1 MALSRSWSFPS
12 PASESA
18 VWVWPIVAGAI
29 CRESAASCR
38 VAGLFVDAINCSQLA
53 LTIGQF
59 AAGGLS
65 CVATIPLGPEA
76 VTTGAVGT
84 PGNQATA
91 DLATENFT
99 DSDVPA
105 APVATEDSSPRDGSA
120 EAAVGANPGTAADH
134 APAVPPQGRRPNSP
148 PPAAEGEVPAPRSKA
163 DRNSSGARLASNPNS
178 PARSFIEPLETIRFL
193 DSKEVERTQQGR
205 VLTVA
210 QDGGLLLQSRDG
222 RLWTIDAAQLLQRES
237 HAETFRPWSFDELS
251 RELRNQLGDRFEIV
265 TTRHYVVATSA
276 GKPYAQWCAALFE
289 RLLVAFTNYWRQR
302 GLELTEPEFPLIAV
316 VLRNE
321 RDFANFA
328 SSDVGPQVA
337 SAKGYYSIEHNRI
350 VLYDLTAG
358 DRAPA
363 ATPGEIARRVAAS
376 PFNIATVIHEA
387 THQMAFN
394 SGLHT
399 RLADNPLWVT
409 EGMAMYFETPDLTS
423 RTGWKSVGQVNDL
436 RQRQFLE
443 ALARRRG
450 PGALRKLLESD
461 QRFTDPE
468 QSGDAYAEA
477 WALTYFLA
485 RTRPREYVAYLKRL
499 GEKPRLVWDEP
510 KDRIQLFAETFG
522 DNLDQFDAD
531 FVRYLKKLK

>member
-1 MALSRSWSFPS
+1 M
-12 PASESA
+12 
-18 VWVWPIVAGAI
+18 
-29 CRESAASCR
+29 
-38 VAGLFVDAINCSQLA
+38 
-53 LTIGQF
+53 
-59 AAGGLS
+59 
-65 CVATIPLGPEA
+65 
-76 VTTGAVGT
+76 
-84 PGNQATA
+84 
-91 DLATENFT
+91 
-99 DSDVPA
+99 
-105 APVATEDSSPRDGSA
+105 
-120 EAAVGANPGTAADH
+120 
-134 APAVPPQGRRPNSP
+134 
-148 PPAAEGEVPAPRSKA
+148 
-163 DRNSSGARLASNPNS
+163 
-178 PARSFIEPLETIRFL
+178 
-193 DSKEVERTQQGR
+193 
-205 VLTVA
+205 TVA

-237 HAETFRPWSFDELS
+237 HTETFRPWSFDELS

-276 GKPYAQWCAALFE
+276 GKPYALWCAALFE

-450 PGALRKLLESD
+450 PGSLRKLLESD